1 MVGVAVD
8 VTILGAGLLWKSG
21 HVDGAGKLRFTS
33 PGRLPWRVVQEAVGQ
48 HSCSSVKRT
57 RLHEICGSECI
68 KCVIYQRGVSD
79 GVLGRSSL

>member
-33 PGRLPWRVVQEAVGQ
+33 PGRLPVGQ
-48 HSCSSVKRT
+48 HSCSSVKKT